1 MQTSN
6 DDRERHMRELAGK
19 LFFTVEK
26 EGGRFTLRRQVDV
39 SSPVTAENL
48 TLDEAEAFLDTW
60 KLRGLHGG

>member
-1 MQTSN
+1 MQTD
-6 DDRERHMRELAGK
+6 DDRERHLRELAGK

-26 EGGRFTLRRQVDV
+26 DGARFTLRRHVDV
-39 SSPVTAENL
+39 SAPVAEENL

>member
-26 EGGRFTLRRQVDV
+26 EGGRFTLRRRVDV
-39 SSPVTAENL
+39 SAPVTEENL

>member
-6 DDRERHMRELAGK
+6 DHRERHMRELAEK

-26 EGGRFTLRRQVDV
+26 DGDRFTLRRQIDV
-39 SSPVTAENL
+39 SAPVTEENL
-48 TLDEAEAFLDTW
+48 TLDEAEALLDTW